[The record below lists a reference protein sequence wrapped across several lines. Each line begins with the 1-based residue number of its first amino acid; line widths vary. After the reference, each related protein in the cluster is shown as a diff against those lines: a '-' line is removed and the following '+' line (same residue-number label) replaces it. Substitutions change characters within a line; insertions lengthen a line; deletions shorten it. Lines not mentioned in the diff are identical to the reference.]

1 MTRPTLR
8 PLHATAL
15 LAGLFLFGCGGG
27 GGSSVPTGPA
37 TASLCADFQ
46 SAQAGEYAVENNTWG
61 KGDLTSFRQC
71 VGIAAA
77 DGGGAN
83 VAFDWTWP
91 APLGGVR
98 GYPEVIYGQ
107 KPWNASTTTR
117 LPRVVDD
124 VKAARVDLGFVSTR
138 EGIGNL
144 AFDIWLTTSNVRPA
158 GSDHLPLAHELM
170 IWLDH
175 WGGMVPAGGT
185 PVDTVTLGGITW
197 DLYATTA
204 TWGPEPW
211 QYLAYFP
218 RTAVPSPATLD
229 LRQFLDHLKARGSIT
244 GREWLASV
252 ELGNELMLGSGR
264 TTLSQFKVSV
274 E

>member
-8 PLHATAL
+8 PVNATAL

-27 GGSSVPTGPA
+27 GNSSVVPTSPA

-61 KGDLTSFRQC
+61 KGELTSFRQC

-77 DGGGAN
+77 NGGRAN

-91 APLGGVR
+91 AAR
-98 GYPEVIYGQ
+98 R
-107 KPWNASTTTR
+107 WTRSRWAAS
-117 LPRVVDD
+117 P
-124 VKAARVDLGFVSTR
+124 
-138 EGIGNL
+138 
-144 AFDIWLTTSNVRPA
+144 
-158 GSDHLPLAHELM
+158 
-170 IWLDH
+170 
-175 WGGMVPAGGT
+175 GT
-185 PVDTVTLGGITW
+185 CTQPPPHG
-197 DLYATTA
+197 A
-204 TWGPEPW
+204 
-211 QYLAYFP
+211 
-218 RTAVPSPATLD
+218 PSPGSTSPISPAPRYLVSSLD

-252 ELGNELMLGSGR
+252 ELGAELMPGSGR
-264 TTLSQFKVSV
+264 STLSQFKVSV

>member
-218 RTAVPSPATLD
+218 RTAVPSPVALD